1 MLVFQFSILPDIAAS
16 RWSLLP
22 PLSLPQM
29 PRSVRLARGQWT
41 APDDPFGQ
49 GQEREWRGSFLLHC
63 PVRKIQMDNSLEF
76 VEEESPK
83 GSKVREALPSCLLFQ
98 TNISEVLSDDAD
110 DANFVFFFK
119 GAMPIQCG

>member
-1 MLVFQFSILPDIAAS
+1 MCCILK
-16 RWSLLP
+16 
-22 PLSLPQM
+22 
-29 PRSVRLARGQWT
+29 T
-41 APDDPFGQ
+41 AFEDYLFYLYLFIIPFRK
-49 GQEREWRGSFLLHC
+49 QEPISQQLFL
-63 PVRKIQMDNSLEF
+63 RKIQMDNSLEF